1 MKKIPVIN
9 ITSFDKSAQN
19 KFKKSPKKILLN
31 TSNPPRAIISPKNT
45 TICINNF
52 FLADI
57 KNANIEKSRMGIPKN
72 DGINDVND
80 ELEVTKFTNIP
91 QNIRNIPYRI
101 EIDSILSPKNLYSF
115 CFILNN

>member
-9 ITSFDKSAQN
+9 IISFDKSAQN
-19 KFKKSPKKILLN
+19 KSKKSPKKILLSM
-31 TSNPPRAIISPKNT
+31 SNPPRAIMSPKNT
-45 TICINNF
+45 TICIINF